1 MTDSVAESSIVIEKK
16 TVIMGAFCLRLQT
29 RTRGKWREAN
39 AGVRGGR
46 AGAKYLK
53 EEPFP
58 PSLRQKQT
66 AGEL

>member
-1 MTDSVAESSIVIEKK
+1 MTDSVAESSI
-16 TVIMGAFCLRLQT
+16 VIMGAFCLRLQT
-29 RTRGKWREAN
+29 RTQGKWCEAN
-39 AGVRGGR
+39 AGVSGGH

-66 AGEL
+66 AEEL